1 MVMLTTKSP
10 LLHSGINVHGTMEWD
25 RLLSDSFIPGETAL
39 LSNSLAGQLR
49 TVKMGEDVVLADV
62 VAHPQIIIHDAKHI
76 ESVHTDARN
85 SFIAHIIL
93 DGEGTIEQ
101 RGHILPFK
109 TGDIS
114 FRCMQEPS
122 KVIFSKSTRFIALR
136 LPFHRLFVLNSKSS
150 THPRIIAAT
159 RNLAT
164 LVRDLSTQILINTP
178 MSTISESCSVQAF
191 FWMIAAVFHDDIGQ
205 SRDPLAL
212 NAFRWQ
218 QIEAFLDENL
228 LDEKLSLSVCAHALN
243 ISERYLHKLFTSRGL
258 KFSSFVINR
267 RLAWA
272 KVFLENCNLSST
284 SISSI
289 AYQSGFKSAAHFS
302 RVFRVHF
309 GLSPRDCR
317 VAAKAHYKSH
327 ANSALDV
334 SQASNL

>member
-1 MVMLTTKSP
+1 MLTAKFP

-39 LSNSLAGQLR
+39 LSNSPAGQLR
-49 TVKMGEDVVLADV
+49 MVKMGEDLLLADV
-62 VAHPQIIIHDAKHI
+62 VAHPQIIIHNARHI

-114 FRCMQEPS
+114 FRCLQEPS

-150 THPRIIAAT
+150 TRPRIIAAT
-159 RNLAT
+159 RNLST
-164 LVRDLSTQILINTP
+164 LVRDLSTQILINNTV
-178 MSTISESCSVQAF
+178 STTSESCSVQSF
-191 FWMIAAVFHDDIGQ
+191 LWMIAAVFHDDIGQ
-205 SRDPLAL
+205 PRGPQAL
-212 NAFRWQ
+212 NVFRWQ
-218 QIEAFLDENL
+218 QIVAFLDENL
-228 LDEKLSLSVCAHALN
+228 LDEKLALPLCARTLS
-243 ISERYLHKLFTSRGL
+243 ISERYLHKLFASRGL

-267 RLAWA
+267 RLDWA
-272 KVFLENCNLSST
+272 KTFLENCALFST

-302 RVFRVHF
+302 RAFRAHF

-317 VAAKAHYKSH
+317 AAAKNRYDSH
-327 ANSALDV
+327 ANAALDMNEE
-334 SQASNL
+334 SNL